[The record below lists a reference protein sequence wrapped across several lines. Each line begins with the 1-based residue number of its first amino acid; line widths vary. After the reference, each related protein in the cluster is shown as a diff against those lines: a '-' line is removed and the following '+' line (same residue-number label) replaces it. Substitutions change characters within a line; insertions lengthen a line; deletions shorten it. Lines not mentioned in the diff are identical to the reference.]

1 MDLNYNHLRYF
12 RAVALEGNLTRA
24 AAHLNLSQS
33 ALSVQIKALE
43 DRLGHALFDR
53 IGRRLELTEAGRIA
67 LDHAETIFKT
77 GDELMATLRQTGR
90 ARSAIRVGALATL
103 SRNFQL
109 AFLRPLL
116 NRSDVEIVLRSASMS
131 ELLRGLEGLALDV
144 VLTNEPVPR
153 DAATPFLTRRIAG
166 QPVSLIG
173 TPERRQAGDT
183 LATLLAREPLILPTA
198 ESGLR
203 AAFDSLASHYAT
215 VPQIAA
221 EVDDI
226 AMMRLLAREGAG
238 LALLPPI
245 AVTDELAAGTL
256 VEHARL
262 PDVIESFYAVT
273 LTRRFPNPLVADL
286 LRGQGAPVADP
297 QPRAP

>member
-1 MDLNYNHLRYF
+1 MELNYNHLRYF
-12 RAVALEGNLTRA
+12 RAVALEGDLTRA

-43 DRLGHALFDR
+43 DRLGHPLFNR
-53 IGRRLELTEAGRIA
+53 VGRRLELTEAGRIA

-77 GDELMATLRQTGR
+77 GDELMAVLRQTGR

-109 AFLRPLL
+109 SFLRPLL
-116 NRSDVEIVLRSASMS
+116 NRADVEIVLRSASMA

-144 VLTNEPVPR
+144 VLTNEPVAR

-173 TPERRQAGDT
+173 IPARQRPGDD
-183 LATLLAREPLILPTA
+183 LAVLLAREPLILPTA

-203 AAFDSLASHYAT
+203 AAFDSLVSQFDT

-262 PDVIESFYAVT
+262 EGVIESFYAIT
-273 LTRRFPNPLVADL
+273 LTRRFPNPLVAEL
-286 LRGQGAPVADP
+286 LHG
-297 QPRAP
+297 

>member
-1 MDLNYNHLRYF
+1 MELNYHHLRYF

-33 ALSVQIKALE
+33 ALSIQVRALE
-43 DRLGHALFDR
+43 DRLGHPLFER

-77 GDELMATLRQTGR
+77 GDELIATLRQTGR
-90 ARSAIRVGALATL
+90 ARRAIRVGALATL

-116 NRSDVEIVLRSASMS
+116 NRSDTEIVLRSASMA

-153 DAATPFLTRRIAG
+153 DAATPFLTKRIAG

-173 TPERRQAGDT
+173 VPERGKAGEDLGT
-183 LATLLAREPLILPTA
+183 LITREPLILPTA

-203 AAFDSLASHYAT
+203 AAFESLISQYDI

-245 AVTDELAAGTL
+245 AVTDELTAGIL

-262 PDVIESFYAVT
+262 EKVIESFYAIT
-273 LTRRFPNPLVADL
+273 LTRRFPNPLVAEL
-286 LRGQGAPVADP
+286 LHS
-297 QPRAP
+297 

>member
-33 ALSVQIKALE
+33 ALSVQIRALE

-67 LDHAETIFKT
+67 LDHAQSIFKT
-77 GDELMATLRQTGR
+77 GDELLATLRQTGR

-116 NRSDVEIVLRSASMS
+116 NRADVEIVLRSASMA

-153 DAATPFLTRRIAG
+153 DAATPFLTQRIAG

-173 TPERRQAGDT
+173 TPERRRSGDT
-183 LATLLAREPLILPTA
+183 LAILLAREPLILPTA

-203 AAFDSLASHYAT
+203 AAFDSLASQYDTA
-215 VPQIAA
+215 PQIAA

-262 PDVIESFYAVT
+262 EGVIESFYAIT
-273 LTRRFPNPLVADL
+273 LTRRFPNPLLAEL
-286 LRGQGAPVADP
+286 LRGQTAHT
-297 QPRAP
+297 R

>member
-1 MDLNYNHLRYF
+1 MELNYNHLRYF

-43 DRLGHALFDR
+43 ERLGHPLFDR
-53 IGRRLELTEAGRIA
+53 VGRRLELTEAGRIA
-67 LDHAETIFKT
+67 LDHAEAIFKS
-77 GDELMATLRQTGR
+77 GDELVATLRQTGR
-90 ARSAIRVGALATL
+90 ARQAIRVGALATL

-109 AFLRPLL
+109 SFLRPLL
-116 NRSDVEIVLRSASMS
+116 GRTDVEIVLRSAGMA
-131 ELLRGLEGLALDV
+131 ELLRGLESLALDV

-153 DAATPFLTRRIAG
+153 DAATPFLSRRIAG

-173 TPERRQAGDT
+173 RPERAKAGDD
-183 LATLLAREPLILPTA
+183 LAALLAREPLILPTA

-203 AAFDSLASHYAT
+203 AAFDGLASTYPA

-226 AMMRLLAREGAG
+226 AMMRLLAREGVG

-262 PDVIESFYAVT
+262 EGVIESFYAIT
-273 LTRRFPNPLVADL
+273 LNRRFPNPLVAEL
-286 LRGQGAPVADP
+286 LRPE
-297 QPRAP
+297 R

>member
-1 MDLNYNHLRYF
+1 MELNYNHLRYF

-43 DRLGHALFDR
+43 ERLGHALFDR
-53 IGRRLELTEAGRIA
+53 VGRRLELTEAGRIA
-67 LDHAETIFKT
+67 LDHAEAIFRS
-77 GDELMATLRQTGR
+77 GDELLATLRQTGR
-90 ARSAIRVGALATL
+90 ARQAIRVGALATL

-116 NRSDVEIVLRSASMS
+116 GRADVEIVLRSAGMA
-131 ELLRGLEGLALDV
+131 ELLRGLESLALDV
-144 VLTNEPVPR
+144 VLTNEAVPR
-153 DAATPFLTRRIAG
+153 DAATPFLSRRIAG

-173 TPERRQAGDT
+173 RPERARAGDD
-183 LATLLAREPLILPTA
+183 LAALLAREPLILPTA

-203 AAFDSLASHYAT
+203 AAFDGLASTYPA

-226 AMMRLLAREGAG
+226 AMMRLLAREGVG

-262 PDVIESFYAVT
+262 EGVVESFHAVT
-273 LTRRFPNPLVADL
+273 LTRRFPNPLVAEL
-286 LRGQGAPVADP
+286 LRAE
-297 QPRAP
+297 R

>member
-1 MDLNYNHLRYF
+1 MELNYNHLRYF

-43 DRLGHALFDR
+43 DRLGHPLFNR
-53 IGRRLELTEAGRIA
+53 VGRRLELTEAGRIA

-77 GDELMATLRQTGR
+77 GDELMAVLRQTGR

-109 AFLRPLL
+109 SFLRPLL
-116 NRSDVEIVLRSASMS
+116 NRADVEIVLRSASMA

-144 VLTNEPVPR
+144 VLTNEPVAR

-173 TPERRQAGDT
+173 IPARQRPGDD
-183 LATLLAREPLILPTA
+183 LAVLLAREPLILPTA

-203 AAFDSLASHYAT
+203 AAFDSLVSQFDT

-262 PDVIESFYAVT
+262 EGVIESFYAIT
-273 LTRRFPNPLVADL
+273 LTRRFPNPLVAEL
-286 LRGQGAPVADP
+286 LRG
-297 QPRAP
+297 

>member
-1 MDLNYNHLRYF
+1 MELNYNHLRYF

-43 DRLGHALFDR
+43 DRLGHPLFDR
-53 IGRRLELTEAGRIA
+53 VGRRLELTEAGRIA
-67 LDHAETIFKT
+67 LDHAETIFRT
-77 GDELMATLRQTGR
+77 GDELMAVLRQSGR

-116 NRSDVEIVLRSASMS
+116 GRADVEIVLRSAGMA

-144 VLTNEPVPR
+144 VLSNESVPR
-153 DAATPFLTRRIAG
+153 DAATPFLSRRIAG

-173 TPERRQAGDT
+173 RPERQRAGDD
-183 LATLLAREPLILPTA
+183 LGALLAREPLILPTA

-203 AAFDSLASHYAT
+203 AAFDGLAST
-215 VPQIAA
+215 FDVVPMIAA

-226 AMMRLLAREGAG
+226 AMMRLLAREGVG

-262 PDVIESFYAVT
+262 EGVVESFYAIT
-273 LTRRFPNPLVADL
+273 LTRRFPNPLVAEL
-286 LRGQGAPVADP
+286 LRGD
-297 QPRAP
+297 RATG

>member
-1 MDLNYNHLRYF
+1 MELNYNHLRYF

-43 DRLGHALFDR
+43 DRLGHPLFDR
-53 IGRRLELTEAGRIA
+53 VGRRLELTEAGRIA

-77 GDELMATLRQTGR
+77 GDELMAVLRQTGR

-109 AFLRPLL
+109 SFLRPLL
-116 NRSDVEIVLRSASMS
+116 NRADVEIVLRSASMA
-131 ELLRGLEGLALDV
+131 ELLRGLEGLALDI
-144 VLTNEPVPR
+144 VLTNEPVAR

-173 TPERRQAGDT
+173 IPARQRPGDD
-183 LATLLAREPLILPTA
+183 LAALLAREPLILPTA

-203 AAFDSLASHYAT
+203 AAFDSLVSQYDT
-215 VPQIAA
+215 IPQIAA

-262 PDVIESFYAVT
+262 EGVIENFYAIT
-273 LTRRFPNPLVADL
+273 LTRRFPNPLVAEL
-286 LRGQGAPVADP
+286 LPG
-297 QPRAP
+297 

>member
-43 DRLGHALFDR
+43 ERLGHPLFDR
-53 IGRRLELTEAGRIA
+53 VGRRLELTEAGRIA
-67 LDHAETIFKT
+67 LDHAEAIFKS
-77 GDELMATLRQTGR
+77 GDELVATLRQTGR
-90 ARSAIRVGALATL
+90 ARQAIRVGALATL

-109 AFLRPLL
+109 SFLRPLL
-116 NRSDVEIVLRSASMS
+116 GRADVEIVLRSAGMA
-131 ELLRGLEGLALDV
+131 ELLRGLESLALDV
-144 VLTNEPVPR
+144 VLTNESVPR
-153 DAATPFLTRRIAG
+153 DAATPFLSRRIAG

-173 TPERRQAGDT
+173 RPERARPGDD
-183 LATLLAREPLILPTA
+183 LAALLAREPLILPTA

-203 AAFDSLASHYAT
+203 AAFDGLASTYPA

-226 AMMRLLAREGAG
+226 AMMRLLAREGVG

-262 PDVIESFYAVT
+262 EGVVESFYAIT
-273 LTRRFPNPLVADL
+273 LNRRFPNPLVAEL
-286 LRGQGAPVADP
+286 LRAE
-297 QPRAP
+297 R

>member
-1 MDLNYNHLRYF
+1 MELNYNHLRYF

-43 DRLGHALFDR
+43 DRLGHPLFDR
-53 IGRRLELTEAGRIA
+53 VGRRLELTEAGRIA

-116 NRSDVEIVLRSASMS
+116 NRPDVEIVLRSASMA

-144 VLTNEPVPR
+144 VLTNEAVPR
-153 DAATPFLTRRIAG
+153 DAAPPFLTQRIAG

-173 TPERRQAGDT
+173 RPERRRPGDD
-183 LATLLAREPLILPTA
+183 LGTLLAREALILPTA

-203 AAFDSLASHYAT
+203 AAFDSLASQYDT

-245 AVTDELAAGTL
+245 AVTDELAAGLL

-262 PDVIESFYAVT
+262 EGVIESFYAVT
-273 LTRRFPNPLVADL
+273 LTRRFPNPLLAEL
-286 LRGQGAPVADP
+286 LR
-297 QPRAP
+297 R

>member
-1 MDLNYNHLRYF
+1 MELNYNHLRYF

-33 ALSVQIKALE
+33 ALSVQIRALE
-43 DRLGHALFDR
+43 DRLGHPLFDR

-77 GDELMATLRQTGR
+77 GDELLATLRQTGH

-173 TPERRQAGDT
+173 TPARRQAGDD

-198 ESGLR
+198 ESALR
-203 AAFDSLASHYAT
+203 AAFDSLASQYPV

-256 VEHARL
+256 IEHARL
-262 PDVIESFYAVT
+262 EGVIESFYAIT

-286 LRGQGAPVADP
+286 LRG
-297 QPRAP
+297 